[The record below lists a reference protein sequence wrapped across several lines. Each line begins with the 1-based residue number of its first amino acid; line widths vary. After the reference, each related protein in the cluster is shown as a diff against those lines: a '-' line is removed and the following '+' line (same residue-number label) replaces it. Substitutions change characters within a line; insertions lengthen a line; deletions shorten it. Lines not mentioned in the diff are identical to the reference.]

1 MTVPI
6 IPGPFQFLAEAGQ
19 AAGDIGRA
27 KEERQARAQ
36 KIAEHASTSILD
48 AIMAGGDPAILD
60 SPETQKTLKTA
71 GYPPLTSAHFKFVGG
86 AQAAAGAGG
95 RAKIAANVPGR
106 EAAAEGG
113 AADVSAAGSQAAL
126 DEGLP
131 QLDAE
136 SKAYQ
141 LRAQAEGAKFNL
153 GVYQAARTRFKDVK
167 DPEFRRDA
175 IDAATGVLDARI
187 YRLRFQR
194 ENMTLQKQL
203 IADQARSLLEAR
215 KEITGMFE
223 RANAQ
228 YDKDR
233 TTAIVAGGFQPDDK
247 KAVQNY
253 EQVHPRPTYEDAENA
268 MFKSLGITPE
278 EYKRITREGLGL
290 VPDKSKAGGAA
301 GTGADTAAPSGAPA
315 SGPSSSP
322 TMDSGYKDA
331 LNRLSNATDV
341 ELETRH
347 FFEAVDAGVFN
358 TYEARL
364 LFVELKQTL
373 PASRYR
379 KLRDAYNK
387 AVVAGGGTAVTEGI
401 PTP

>member
-6 IPGPFQFLAEAGQ
+6 IPGPFSFLGEAGQ

-27 KEERQARAQ
+27 KEERKERAQ

-48 AIMAGGDPAILD
+48 SIMAGADPAILD
-60 SPETQKTLKTA
+60 TPQTQQILKTA
-71 GYPPLTSAHFKFVGG
+71 GYPQLTSAHFKLVGG
-86 AQAAAGAGG
+86 AAAAAGAGG
-95 RAKIAANVPGR
+95 RARIKADVPGR
-106 EAAAEGG
+106 EAAAAGG

-126 DEGLP
+126 DQGLP

-141 LRAQAEGAKFNL
+141 LRAQEAGAQFNL
-153 GVYQAARTRFKDVK
+153 GVYQAARERFKDVK
-167 DPEFRRDA
+167 DPQFRRDA

-187 YRLRFQR
+187 YRLRFER
-194 ENMTLQKQL
+194 ENMTLQRQL

-228 YDKDR
+228 YDKER
-233 TTAIVAGGFQPDDK
+233 TTAIVTAGFQPDDK
-247 KAVQNY
+247 KAAQNY

-268 MFKSLGITPE
+268 MFRSLGITPE

-290 VPDKSKAGGAA
+290 LENKPGAGGAA
-301 GTGADTAAPSGAPA
+301 GTGAAAPSEAPT

-331 LNRLSNATDV
+331 LHRLSNATDI

-364 LFVELKQTL
+364 LFTELKQTL
-373 PASRYR
+373 PAARYR

-387 AVVAGGGTAVTEGI
+387 AVIAGGGTAVTEGI